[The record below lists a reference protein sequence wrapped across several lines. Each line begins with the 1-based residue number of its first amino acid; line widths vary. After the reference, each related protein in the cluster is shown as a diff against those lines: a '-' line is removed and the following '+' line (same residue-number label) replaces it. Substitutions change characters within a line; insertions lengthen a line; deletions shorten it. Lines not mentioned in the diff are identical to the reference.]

1 MDLSIVVPVYN
12 EEENIPYLYEQL
24 TAVLDPLGLEYEII
38 CADDGCTDRSFE
50 LLRDLAERDHRVKV
64 IRFRRN
70 YGQTAGFSAGFDHAK
85 GDIVI
90 TIDADLQNDP
100 ASIPAL
106 LDKMAE
112 GYDVVSGWR
121 KDRQDAALSRKL
133 PSKIANWL
141 ITQVTGVHVHDRGCS
156 LRAHRLEIVKDMRLY
171 GEMHRFIPDIAAWLG
186 ARWAEVPVN
195 HRPRRFGK
203 SKYGISRTFRVLLD
217 LITIRY
223 LQGYMTRPIRI
234 FGKWGIVLGALGFLL
249 GLWLTIQKVFMGQSL
264 GNRPAL
270 VLAVLLLVMGVQL
283 VSLGLLG
290 EMVMRT
296 YFESQDLKT
305 YRVREIVDLEA
316 VAAPK
321 QIVS

>member
-1 MDLSIVVPVYN
+1 MDLSIVVPVFN
-12 EEENIPYLYEQL
+12 EEENIQYLYDQL
-24 TAVLDPLGLEYEII
+24 TAALEPLGVEYEII
-38 CADDGCTDRSFE
+38 CSDDGSTDRSFE
-50 LLRDLAERDHRVKV
+50 LLKALAERDHRVKV

-70 YGQTAGFSAGFDHAK
+70 YGQTAGFSAGFDHAS

-100 ASIPAL
+100 ASIPVL

-121 KDRQDAALSRKL
+121 ADRKDAYVTRKL

-141 ITQVTGVHVHDRGCS
+141 ISETTGVHVHDRGCS

-186 ARWAEVPVN
+186 ARWAEVPVA
-195 HRPRRFGK
+195 HRPRKYGK
-203 SKYGISRTFRVLLD
+203 SKYGLGRTFRVLLD

-223 LQGYMTRPIRI
+223 LQGYSTRPIRI
-234 FGKWGIVLGALGFLL
+234 FGKWGIFLGGVGFILALI
-249 GLWLTIQKVFMGQSL
+249 LTIQKLAL
-264 GNRPAL
+264 GVSIGSRPAL
-270 VLAVLLLVMGVQL
+270 LLAALLMLMGLQL
-283 VSLGLLG
+283 ISIGLLG

-296 YFESQDLKT
+296 YYESQNLT
-305 YRVREIVDLEA
+305 IYRVREVVDYT
-316 VAAPK
+316 AASSTPDAD
-321 QIVS
+321 

>member
-38 CADDGCTDRSFE
+38 CADDGSTDRSFE

-234 FGKWGIVLGALGFLL
+234 FGKWGIVLGGAGFLL
-249 GLWLTIQKVFMGQSL
+249 GLWLTIQKIFMGQSL

-296 YFESQDLKT
+296 YFEAQDLKT